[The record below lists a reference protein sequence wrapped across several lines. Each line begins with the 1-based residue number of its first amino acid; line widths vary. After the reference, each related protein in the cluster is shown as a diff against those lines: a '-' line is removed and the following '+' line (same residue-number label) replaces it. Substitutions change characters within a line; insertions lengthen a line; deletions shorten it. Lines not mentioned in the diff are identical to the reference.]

1 MNKNTIILCGFLVF
15 VFSFI
20 IVPCLNPTSSQIERF
35 IPRQGGTTEV
45 WRITNDPTMR
55 DWANYHNV
63 NCWSPDGRYICFTHY
78 AAYESRSNSE
88 IHIYDLYEDK
98 DIKIDSGTIPRWA
111 NNHNWLFY
119 IRYHPEDGNP
129 NIKGTQIMW
138 YDADSK
144 KSTRIAHGV
153 TGLGTTDFGDRWLYG
168 YKSLPT
174 GKRSVVRMPIRPD
187 SRAEIINIEGYQ
199 CIGNPNHPVVFAR
212 IANNW
217 TAFNVT
223 RYWFNLDGSEITVGC
238 PTIQQCHQSW
248 SGDGTYY
255 MLGNSQMRGR
265 RWDEPFPS
273 NLHYIAAVNCG
284 DISPCGKSGQ
294 WICGSGNYG
303 PLQIAD
309 LRSGDGWDYLKAALC
324 RIHDSDKFSYCYG
337 SALHDNDSKGSPDGT
352 KISFVSNYDI
362 KDGPVT
368 EITEHISGT
377 SGKGI
382 PVKSTEGFPESGRL
396 SVRNEIIG
404 YARKTPT
411 SFEGLKRGL
420 YGTTPS
426 VLEGLTPELRKR
438 YAERPA
444 DLSKGLII
452 SSFDARSLMEEQI
465 KRVPMPSRFK
475 QDDFPDD
482 KNSPLMWQRRT
493 DVFVAVVRL
502 PDRPYLWK
510 IDEDIEL
517 IPGENHWE
525 TYGYTIFKDG
535 DKINRTPIRPGTKFT
550 LSEAG
555 EYTAVAVEFSGLESK
570 KSLPLQ
576 IQNKAT
582 LRIRYDKPADFS
594 WTYDRWL
601 IDGREADIEKAEK
614 SAEAI
619 KEIVHLYDGVIHR
632 EWYNWGQITK
642 RYDLNHE
649 GKAIRRLFYLDSKLA
664 RREFHNRD
672 GVHTST
678 EIFDPEGYITE
689 SILYRI
695 DDGKRSEYSHWWYEQ
710 GMPMKYIGK
719 RRHHTGS
726 PKGAGTYIKEGNNWV
741 KKD

>member
-1 MNKNTIILCGFLVF
+1 MKIKSCIIIIFL
-15 VFSFI
+15 FI
-20 IVPCLNPTSSQIERF
+20 IIPLRNPTSAQIDRF
-35 IPRQGGTTEV
+35 LPRQGGETEV
-45 WRITNDPTMR
+45 WRITHDPTMR

-78 AAYESRSNSE
+78 AAYESQSNSE
-88 IHIYDLYEDK
+88 VHLYDIYEDK
-98 DIKIDSGTIPRWA
+98 DIKVDRGTIPRWA
-111 NNHNWLFY
+111 NNNNWLFY
-119 IRYHPEDGNP
+119 VRRHPEDGDP
-129 NIKGTQIMW
+129 NVKGTQVMW
-138 YDADSK
+138 FDVDANK
-144 KSTRIAHGV
+144 KTRIAYGV
-153 TGLGTTDFGDRWLYG
+153 PGFGSVDFGDRWLFG
-168 YKSLPT
+168 YKNLAD
-174 GKRSVVRMPIRPD
+174 GKRTGVRIPIREN

-199 CIGNPNHPVVFAR
+199 WQANPRHPVVFTR
-212 IANNW
+212 VANNW
-217 TAFNVT
+217 TAFDAT
-223 RYWFNLDGSEITVGC
+223 RYWCDLDGKNITIGC

-284 DISPCGKSGQ
+284 DISSCGKSGR

-309 LRSGDGWDYLKAALC
+309 LWSGDGQDYLKAALC
-324 RIHDSDKFSYCYG
+324 RIHDSDKFSYCSG

-352 KISFVSNYDI
+352 KISFVSNYDL

-368 EITEHISGT
+368 EITEYISGT

-404 YARKTPT
+404 YARKTST

-426 VLEGLTPELRKR
+426 VLEGLTPELRKK

-452 SSFDARSLMEEQI
+452 SSFDARMLTVEQRN
-465 KRVPMPSRFK
+465 KLPMPSRFK
-475 QDDFPDD
+475 QEDFSGD
-482 KNSPLMWQRRT
+482 KNSPLLWQRRT
-493 DVFVAVVRL
+493 DVYIAVVRL
-502 PDRPYLWK
+502 PDRPYLRK
-510 IDEDIEL
+510 IGEEIEL

-525 TYGYTIFKDG
+525 TYGYNIFKDG
-535 DKINRTPIRPGTKFT
+535 EKITRTPLRPGTTFT
-550 LSEAG
+550 IPQAG
-555 EYTAVAVEFSGLESK
+555 IYSALAVEWSGLESRQ
-570 KSLPLQ
+570 SISIQ
-576 IQNKAT
+576 ILNSTILK
-582 LRIRYDKPADFS
+582 IRLDKPADFS
-594 WTYDRWL
+594 WTYERWL
-601 IDGREADIEKAEK
+601 VDGKEVDVKKAGTSSEAV
-614 SAEAI
+614 
-619 KEIVHLYDGVIHR
+619 KEIVHPDEGVIHS

-642 RYDLNHE
+642 RHDLNHE
-649 GKAIRRLFYLDSKLA
+649 GKSIRRLFYLNGRLA

-672 GVHTST
+672 GIHTST
-678 EIFDPEGYITE
+678 EIFDPKGYITE
-689 SILYRI
+689 SILYRTV
-695 DDGKRSEYSHWWYEQ
+695 DGKRSEYDHWWYER

-726 PKGAGTYIKEGNNWV
+726 PKGAGTYVKEGEQWV